1 MANLWQLPFH
11 PYGLIIGIAVVT
23 GITLAEKKALAHS
36 VSQTEFWRMITW
48 VIVGGVVGARLW
60 HVLTDYYLYAD
71 SLLNIFKVWQGGL
84 SVLGAV
90 AGGLIGLLV
99 AIKLSGQ
106 TFSLLPKYLDLSI
119 FGLPIAQAIG
129 RLGNWVNHELYGLPT
144 SLPWAIRIPL
154 QNRAV
159 GYENNEFFHPL
170 FAYEAILT
178 GLFGL
183 GAWLIYAGRST
194 GCLARLRL
202 SLQIGTGK
210 LFTVYLAYYLIIR
223 FCLDFLRIEKT
234 MFGQTGLGLNQL
246 ISLLLILVIGLLAIR
261 YYSVFKLNQL
271 STKQIVIALLGFTL
285 AVTGIAM
292 IRAVKSS
299 QLSVVQDHQ
308 LLELQVGKQ
317 TLTVEVANSPSSI
330 TQGLSG
336 RLEIGS
342 DGLLFIFD
350 QPRTPQFW
358 MREMRFDLDLVW
370 IAGGKIVGLTE
381 NVPRPLPNI
390 DLAELPRYSPDQP
403 AEMVL
408 EVTAGTVQEK
418 AWKVGEAVVVAEP

>member
-1 MANLWQLPFH
+1 
-11 PYGLIIGIAVVT
+11 
-23 GITLAEKKALAHS
+23 
-36 VSQTEFWRMITW
+36 
-48 VIVGGVVGARLW
+48 
-60 HVLTDYYLYAD
+60 
-71 SLLNIFKVWQGGL
+71 
-84 SVLGAV
+84 
-90 AGGLIGLLV
+90 
-99 AIKLSGQ
+99 
-106 TFSLLPKYLDLSI
+106 
-119 FGLPIAQAIG
+119 
-129 RLGNWVNHELYGLPT
+129 
-144 SLPWAIRIPL
+144 
-154 QNRAV
+154 
-159 GYENNEFFHPL
+159 
-170 FAYEAILT
+170 
-178 GLFGL
+178 
-183 GAWLIYAGRST
+183 
-194 GCLARLRL
+194 
-202 SLQIGTGK
+202 
-210 LFTVYLAYYLIIR
+210 
-223 FCLDFLRIEKT
+223 
-234 MFGQTGLGLNQL
+234 
-246 ISLLLILVIGLLAIR
+246 
-261 YYSVFKLNQL
+261 
-271 STKQIVIALLGFTL
+271 
-285 AVTGIAM
+285 M